1 MLLGVVDSAVDRH
14 VAEVRAREVTG
25 VFEVKNDLVV
35 AR

>member
-1 MLLGVVDSAVDRH
+1 VDRH